1 LSIPVPDTGLI
12 RREIDDVL
20 PARGRKVVK
29 LIVTRGSGARGYR
42 PPEAASPTR
51 IIGISEWPDLPASN
65 YALGVD
71 VRTCALRLGHNP
83 VLAGLKH
90 LCRLEQVLA
99 QLELVQQGADEAV
112 LLDNE
117 DRVIGGT
124 MSNIFAIDGAT
135 LLTPDLSRCGVR
147 GVMRR
152 IVLETAPALGLDTC
166 EMDLGVKALRAADEI
181 FVTNAV
187 LGIWPVKSFDGT
199 LFVPGPRTRQLQSML
214 GYSDVA

>member
-1 LSIPVPDTGLI
+1 VAIWQVDGKESGVDPADRGLAYGDGLFETMAAVDASIPRFELHMDRLTDGCRRLSIPVPDTGLI

-51 IIGISEWPDLPASN
+51 IIGISEWPDIPASN

-99 QLELVQQGADEAV
+99 QLELVQQGADE
-112 LLDNE
+112 
-117 DRVIGGT
+117 G
-124 MSNIFAIDGAT
+124 
-135 LLTPDLSRCGVR
+135 
-147 GVMRR
+147 
-152 IVLETAPALGLDTC
+152 
-166 EMDLGVKALRAADEI
+166 
-181 FVTNAV
+181 V
-187 LGIWPVKSFDGT
+187 LGPCLPIP
-199 LFVPGPRTRQLQSML
+199 
-214 GYSDVA
+214 